1 MPIPT
6 RSITRPRHVLLLLV
20 AVIAIALA
28 VALIRE
34 PRPDFAPSA
43 PRPGVTL
50 HDLTFAGRSY
60 AVCEID
66 PARAPLRL
74 FWKRPD
80 GSRYATFAALNADH
94 PLAFA
99 TNAGIF
105 DPTFAP
111 CGLHAADGRELIPLN
126 TRDGPG
132 NFYLRPNGV
141 FVIDDDHGP
150 RILETG
156 KYPGTTPRTRLATQ
170 SGPMLV
176 IDGAL
181 PPQFAPDSPNRRT
194 RSGVGVR
201 AADRAAVVFALS
213 REPVTFHEFATL
225 FQQRLGCPDA
235 LYLDGEI
242 SRFYTPGD
250 ASPPDGNFAG
260 ILAVT
265 AR

>member
-1 MPIPT
+1 MPTPLRSLT
-6 RSITRPRHVLLLLV
+6 RRPLLALLL
-20 AVIAIALA
+20 AALA
-28 VALIRE
+28 ATALALALTRT
-34 PRPDFAPSA
+34 PPPSTPPA
-43 PRPGVTL
+43 GVTL

-60 AVCEID
+60 TVCEID
-66 PARAPLRL
+66 PARAPLHL

-105 DPTFAP
+105 DPTFTP
-111 CGLHAADGRELIPLN
+111 CGLHAADGRELVPLN

-132 NFYLRPNGV
+132 NFYLQPNGV

-150 RILETG
+150 RIIESS
-156 KYPGTTPRTRLATQ
+156 KYTGTTPRTRLATQ

-181 PPQFAPDSPNRRT
+181 NPQFAPDSQNRRT

-201 AADRAAVVFALS
+201 AADRAVVVFALS

-250 ASPPDGNFAG
+250 PSPPDGHFAG